1 MEPMDNMR
9 SMTLDV
15 VVPLYNDEE
24 VIETLC
30 KTVLSSLEAEFRSVR
45 LILVDDGSS
54 DDSYATALRMK
65 ELHDSIEVIKLAGNF
80 GQHRAILAG
89 LRSTSAELVAVMDS
103 DLQDRPEHIPSLVQ
117 RMLEDGTAI
126 AIARRV
132 RRIDSL
138 RKRIFSRMFAATS
151 NLLVPFKVDPHLGAF
166 RVMRKS
172 VVKQICEVK
181 EHTGTPFSM
190 LYSLRVPYSAVDLE
204 RGARTAGTSGYTFK
218 KSLKLASDRIMT
230 YSIKPIRLAIVLG
243 ILFGIFS
250 LTIAG
255 YSLVN
260 YILQDEVV
268 PGWTSTVFVT
278 SFFGGLNLLFLGILG
293 EYIGRIYVESRGI
306 PNYIVQE
313 STIQDDES
321 S

>member
-1 MEPMDNMR
+1 
-9 SMTLDV
+9 MTKTQNFKLDV

-30 KTVLSSLEAEFRSVR
+30 ETVFNTLQNRFQSIRMI
-45 LILVDDGSS
+45 LIDDGSA
-54 DDSYATALRMK
+54 DESYSIALRMRGVYNAV
-65 ELHDSIEVIKLAGNF
+65 DVIKLAGNF

-89 LRSTSAELVAVMDS
+89 LRSTSADLVAVMDS
-103 DLQDRPEHIPSLVQ
+103 DLQDRPEHIPALAE
-117 RMLEDGTAI
+117 RMFEDGTSL
-126 AIARRV
+126 AIARRI

-138 RKRIFSRMFAATS
+138 RKRLFSRLFATTS

-166 RVMRKS
+166 RVMRQS

-190 LYSLRVPYSAVDLE
+190 LYSLRVPYSTVDLE
-204 RGARTAGTSGYTFK
+204 REARTAGTTGYTFK

-243 ILFGIFS
+243 IMFGLFSIA
-250 LTIAG
+250 IAG
-255 YSLVN
+255 YSIVN
-260 YILQDEVV
+260 YILVDRVA
-268 PGWTSTVFVT
+268 PGWTSIVFVT

-293 EYIGRIYVESRGI
+293 EYIGRIYVESRGV
-306 PNYIVQE
+306 PNYIIQE
-313 STIQDDES
+313 TTVKDSDSD
-321 S
+321 

>member
-1 MEPMDNMR
+1 
-9 SMTLDV
+9 MTETHTYKLDV

-30 KTVLSSLEAEFRSVR
+30 ETVFNTLQNKFQSIRMI
-45 LILVDDGSS
+45 LIDDGST
-54 DDSYATALRMK
+54 DESYSVALRMRGVY
-65 ELHDSIEVIKLAGNF
+65 DAIDVIKLAGNF

-89 LRSTSAELVAVMDS
+89 LRSTSADLVAVMDS
-103 DLQDRPEHIPSLVQ
+103 DLQDRPEQIPALVE
-117 RMLEDGTAI
+117 RMFEDGTSL
-126 AIARRV
+126 AIARRI
-132 RRIDSL
+132 RRVDSL
-138 RKRIFSRMFAATS
+138 RKRLFSRLFATTS

-166 RVMRKS
+166 RVMRQS

-204 RGARTAGTSGYTFK
+204 REARTAGTTGYTFK

-243 ILFGIFS
+243 IMFGLFSIA
-250 LTIAG
+250 IAG
-255 YSLVN
+255 YSIVN
-260 YILQDEVV
+260 YILVDRVA
-268 PGWTSTVFVT
+268 PGWTSIVFVT

-293 EYIGRIYVESRGI
+293 EYIGRIYIESRGV
-306 PNYIVQE
+306 PNYIIQETTVQD
-313 STIQDDES
+313 SDSD
-321 S
+321 